1 MRYSLGF
8 VLALSLAGLQF
19 LAILIVVTTSYVS
32 SERAMLDHA
41 RGLLADASATAIEY
55 TKGFLEPAQE
65 AAELSNRLIREGIV
79 DPSDFAALE
88 LFFLHQ
94 LWDDPHLSGIY
105 YGDEQ
110 GNFTYVMRSLEPGP
124 FRSKF
129 ISIDGNERSVE
140 YIWRSED
147 GSVIAQDTD
156 PTDTF
161 DPRQRPWY
169 IDAHD
174 SQASVWTDPY
184 IFFSSR
190 QPGITVSS
198 PVLTEGASVSGVVG
212 VDIEISDVSLFLS
225 QLPIG
230 ARGRALILS
239 EDGQL
244 IAHPDFAE
252 VTDSASNGD
261 VALADLESVSDPLTR
276 ASITSLEAEDKI
288 PGETIQSGFQH
299 DGENYLSLVG
309 PMTSTNLPW
318 LISVFV
324 PENDFIQDI
333 KNNRRRN
340 IWIAAL
346 ISLLTAIAGLTLAE
360 IILRP
365 VRAFAVRTALIS
377 QGEVAPEDAP
387 PRTYRE
393 LQNANQTLI
402 SEIAERR
409 RLDTKIQDLN
419 RDLSHA
425 SRINVMGQ
433 LATGLA
439 HELSQPLTAITQN
452 VDTAISLAKQDGVQ
466 RDELLAVLDEL
477 DEQAHQGGDIVR
489 TLRGY
494 VRKDENTAE
503 FFNLDELVAQTIR
516 LLRHDAKRNQVDVT
530 RDLPEVPRVYA
541 NRVEI
546 AQILTNLMRNSIEAM
561 AQAGSKSRTIHI
573 SGIATTDHVQVCVED
588 TGPGIMEGLI
598 LFKQFQSSKPDGLG
612 LGHSI
617 SKTIAEANGGKL
629 WLETSEPQRTRF
641 AFTIPLEP
649 KNR

>member
-19 LAILIVVTTSYVS
+19 LAILIVVTTSYLS
-32 SERAMLDHA
+32 SERAMLVHA

-65 AAELSNRLIREGIV
+65 AAELSSRLIREGIV

-94 LWDDPHLSGIY
+94 LLDDPQLSGIY

-124 FRSKF
+124 LRSKF
-129 ISIDGNERSVE
+129 IAIDGNERSVE
-140 YIWRSED
+140 FIWRSED
-147 GSVIAQDTD
+147 GSVIARETD

-161 DPRQRPWY
+161 DPRQRQWY
-169 IDAHD
+169 IDARD
-174 SQASVWTDPY
+174 LQESVWTDPY

-198 PVLTEGASVSGVVG
+198 PVLTAGASVSGVVG

-239 EDGQL
+239 ENGQL

-252 VTDSASNGD
+252 VTESDGNGD
-261 VALADLESVSDPLTR
+261 VALADLGSVSDPVTR
-276 ASITSLEAEDKI
+276 ASITSLEGEDRI
-288 PGETIQSGFQH
+288 LGETLQSEFQH
-299 DGENYLSLVG
+299 DGETYLSLVG

-340 IWIAAL
+340 TWIAAL
-346 ISLLTAIAGLTLAE
+346 ISVLTAVVGLTLAE
-360 IILRP
+360 LILRP

-377 QGEVAPEDAP
+377 QGEVAPEEEQ

-402 SEIAERR
+402 SEIAQRR
-409 RLDTKIQDLN
+409 RLDAKIQDLN

-439 HELSQPLTAITQN
+439 HELSQPLTAIIQN
-452 VDTAISLAKQDGVQ
+452 VDTAISLAKQGETQ
-466 RDELLAVLDEL
+466 KSELLAVLNEL
-477 DEQAHQGGDIVR
+477 DEQAHQGGDILR

-494 VRKDENTAE
+494 VRKDDRSADYFDLE
-503 FFNLDELVAQTIR
+503 ELVIQTTR
-516 LLRHDAKRNQVDVT
+516 LLRQDAKRNHVVLT
-530 RDLPEVPRVYA
+530 TNIPKLAPVYA
-541 NRVEI
+541 NRIEV

-561 AQAGSKSRTIHI
+561 SQANTRKRVIDI
-573 SGIATTDHVQVCVED
+573 SCMTMDEDVKVRVED
-588 TGPGIMEGLI
+588 TGPGVSEKHL
-598 LFKQFQSSKPDGLG
+598 LFKQFKSVKPDGLG
-612 LGHSI
+612 LGLSI
-617 SKTIAEANGGKL
+617 SKTIAEANGGRL
-629 WLETSEPQRTRF
+629 WLESSEPKKTRF
-641 AFTIPLEP
+641 VFTIPLEP
-649 KNR
+649 RT